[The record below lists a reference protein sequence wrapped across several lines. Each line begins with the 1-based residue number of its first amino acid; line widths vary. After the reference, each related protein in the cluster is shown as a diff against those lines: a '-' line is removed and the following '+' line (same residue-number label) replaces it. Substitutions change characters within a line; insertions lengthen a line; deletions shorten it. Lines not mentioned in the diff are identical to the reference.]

1 MAKNILIGVLLLA
14 VLGGGIYAVRSSSG
28 DSNESSTA
36 ASQDESSVMGDMTMS
51 DTMQRPENT
60 AATANQN
67 TADSVEIKDYSYNP
81 GTRTVK
87 KGTTVTWTNQD
98 AVRHD
103 VAPDTVTDEF
113 KKSELLSKGE
123 SYSVTFNRTGTY
135 TYHCSPHPYMKGTI
149 TVTE

>member
-14 VLGGGIYAVRSSSG
+14 VLCGGVYALISGSDDKQSSNSSSQS
-28 DSNESSTA
+28 DSADMSNMDMQDTTEQSQVPSTTNQSTA
-36 ASQDESSVMGDMTMS
+36 ST
-51 DTMQRPENT
+51 
-60 AATANQN
+60 
-67 TADSVEIKDYSYNP
+67 VEIKDYSYAP
-81 GTRTVK
+81 GTITVK

-103 VAPDTVTDEF
+103 VTPDTATDEF

-123 SYSVTFNRTGTY
+123 SFSVTFNTTGTFSY
-135 TYHCSPHPYMKGTI
+135 YCSPHPYMKGTV